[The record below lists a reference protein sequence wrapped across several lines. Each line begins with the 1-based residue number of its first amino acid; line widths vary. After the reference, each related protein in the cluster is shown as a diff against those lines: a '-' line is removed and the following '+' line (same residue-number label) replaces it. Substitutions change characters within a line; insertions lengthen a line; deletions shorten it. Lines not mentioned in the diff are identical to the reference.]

1 MTHNVIKL
9 TIEHESAVDL
19 FLFQISAYIA
29 KQSSGITSPRLFKFL
44 RHILKSVI
52 NGEKTSEEKDFS
64 KPLSPTASRDNL
76 GFPEIL
82 FRVPLLIF
90 A

>member
-29 KQSSGITSPRLFKFL
+29 KQSSGITSPKLFKFL

-52 NGEKTSEEKDFS
+52 DGKK
-64 KPLSPTASRDNL
+64 
-76 GFPEIL
+76 GFLKATLTDGLERQFGISGNP
-82 FRVPLLIF
+82 F
-90 A
+90 